1 MGTRKV
7 VPPYSR
13 PLVPPPAEQM
23 AGEYIALICVIA
35 VLVVALV
42 LLAKAASAYGWEGDK
57 GKASFTGQLWA

>member
-1 MGTRKV
+1 MV
-7 VPPYSR
+7 
-13 PLVPPPAEQM
+13 
-23 AGEYIALICVIA
+23 GEYIALICVIA